1 MKRKEIKFKFNID
14 DKDKNDYDSKKIRK
28 QSISHLKMLSLEVE
42 LYYIPLHLHTAKE
55 SKSLQLAYNL

>member
-28 QSISHLKMLSLEVE
+28 QCISHLKMLSLEVE
-42 LYYIPLHLHTAKE
+42 LY
-55 SKSLQLAYNL
+55 